1 MPDIDELFDEL
12 VERGGS
18 DLHLRVG
25 RTPLIRADGDMASLE
40 GRPEQSQEVLHS
52 LLMEIMPQRNREE
65 YDEVHDTDFSYEIP
79 GKMRLRCNVGM
90 DRFGITAVFRV
101 IPFEVIPFDKLGL
114 PRAAWDLC
122 MLSKGLV
129 VVTGPT
135 GSGKSTTLAA
145 MIDLINQTRPA
156 HIITIEDPVEF
167 VHPDKLCLVTQREVH
182 NHTASFSGAL
192 RAALRQDPDMVLV
205 GEMRDLETI
214 EIAIETAETGHLVF
228 GTLHTTTAAST
239 MDRIIDSFPEGRQNQ
254 IRAMLS
260 NSLKGVIAQVLLKR
274 VAGGRVAGLEILI
287 VDRGISSMIR
297 DGKIHQIP
305 SAMQVG
311 GALGMITLNDS
322 LCNLIADGTVAT
334 DEAYLKAVDKDDL
347 VTKLNGRGLPLPT
360 HMQQG

>member
-1 MPDIDELFDEL
+1 MAELDRLFDTL
-12 VERGGS
+12 VEHGGS

-25 RTPLIRADGDMASLE
+25 RPPLIRADGDMRRLDGE
-40 GRPEQSQEVLHS
+40 PELSNENLQS
-52 LLMEIMPQRNREE
+52 LLSEIMKPRNKEE
-65 YDEVHDTDFSYEIP
+65 FDEVHDTDFSYEIP

-90 DRFGITAVFRV
+90 DRFGMTAVFRI

-135 GSGKSTTLAA
+135 GSGKSTT
-145 MIDLINQTRPA
+145 
-156 HIITIEDPVEF
+156 
-167 VHPDKLCLVTQREVH
+167 
-182 NHTASFSGAL
+182 
-192 RAALRQDPDMVLV
+192 
-205 GEMRDLETI
+205 
-214 EIAIETAETGHLVF
+214 
-228 GTLHTTTAAST
+228 TAAST

-254 IRAMLS
+254 IRAMLA

-274 VAGGRVAGLEILI
+274 IGGGRVAGLEILI

-322 LCNLIADGTVAT
+322 LCNLVAAGTVDS
-334 DEAYLKAVDKDDL
+334 DECYIKAVDKDDL
-347 VTKLNGRGLPLPT
+347 VTKLNGKGLPLPT
-360 HMQQG
+360 HMEQQPAEAAQ